1 MTCNNRHF
9 PYSFLDN
16 LQPPINKIKKNC
28 ILWSRDLESLK
39 KKENLIKM
47 SFLKHL
53 NEYLSSFPEGKLKMK
68 AEKVKKKESF
78 QSLRI
83 AHF

>member
-1 MTCNNRHF
+1 
-9 PYSFLDN
+9 
-16 LQPPINKIKKNC
+16 
-28 ILWSRDLESLK
+28 
-39 KKENLIKM
+39 M